1 MADDFNTP
9 KALSRLFELVNK
21 LNSLK
26 DKHIGWDQISPATF
40 DNIKQVF
47 SLFIND
53 IFAVDSD
60 VEGDLSGN
68 QDKSLLDGLMNLIIQ
83 MRNDARLRKDW
94 ATADLIRDALKE
106 NKVELKDGK
115 DGSSWQ
121 VTES

>member
-1 MADDFNTP
+1 
-9 KALSRLFELVNK
+9 LSRLFELVNK

-40 DNIKQVF
+40 ENIKQVF
-47 SLFIND
+47 SLFINN
-53 IFAVDSD
+53 IFAIDSD
-60 VEGDLSGN
+60 VEGDLTGN

-115 DGSSWQ
+115 EGSSWQ
-121 VTES
+121 VSENL

>member
-40 DNIKQVF
+40 ENIKKVF

-60 VEGDLSGN
+60 IEGDLSGN

-115 DGSSWQ
+115 DGSSLQ

>member
-40 DNIKQVF
+40 DSIKQVF

-60 VEGDLSGN
+60 VEGDISGN
-68 QDKSLLDGLMNLIIQ
+68 QDKSLLDGLMHLIIQ

-94 ATADLIRDALKE
+94 GTADLIRDALKE

>member
-1 MADDFNTP
+1 
-9 KALSRLFELVNK
+9 K

-26 DKHIGWDQISPATF
+26 DKHIGWDQISPTTF

-60 VEGDLSGN
+60 VDGDLAGN

-106 NKVELKDGK
+106 NRVELKDGK

>member
-40 DNIKQVF
+40 ENIKQVF

-60 VEGDLSGN
+60 VEGDLTGN

-106 NKVELKDGK
+106 NKVEVKDGK